1 MDSQLEGRTKD
12 RRQDTPGVIAPPPL
26 IYAAALI
33 AGLILHAMYPV
44 RFLPSTLTPVMGWS
58 LIGAGIFLI
67 VAGFR
72 AMHRAHTPVDP
83 YKPSTAIV
91 VEGPYRFSRNPL
103 YVSLTIV
110 YVGIAM
116 LINTLWVLLLLPVIL
131 FIIRRGVIDRE
142 ERYLEQKFGEEY
154 LRYKANVRRWI

>member
-1 MDSQLEGRTKD
+1 MGSLLEERAKNQK
-12 RRQDTPGVIAPPPL
+12 QDIPGVIAPPPL
-26 IYAAALI
+26 IYGAALI

-44 RFLPSTLTPVMGWS
+44 RFLPGTLAPVMGWS
-58 LIGAGIFLI
+58 LIGTGILSI

-91 VEGPYRFSRNPL
+91 VDGPYRFTRNPL
-103 YVSLTIV
+103 YVSLTIA

-116 LINTLWVLLLLPVIL
+116 LINTLWVLLLLPVVL
-131 FIIRRGVIDRE
+131 FIMRRGVVDRE